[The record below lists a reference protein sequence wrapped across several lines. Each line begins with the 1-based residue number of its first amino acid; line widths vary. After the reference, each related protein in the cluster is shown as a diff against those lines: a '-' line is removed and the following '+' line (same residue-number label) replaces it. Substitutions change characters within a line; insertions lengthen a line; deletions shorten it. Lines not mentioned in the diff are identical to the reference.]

1 MLSSSSEL
9 TKTLLTRSEL
19 KSFKDPVPNRS
30 HTFACLIVKERL
42 VRRRASRCC
51 PVEECAF

>member
-19 KSFKDPVPNRS
+19 IISKDIVPNRS

-42 VRRRASRCC
+42 VRGVLRCC

>member
-19 KSFKDPVPNRS
+19 IICKDIVPNRS

-42 VRRRASRCC
+42 VRGVFRCC